1 MLKFFG
7 QMAKVNCLQILP
19 AKHEVTPID
28 PKYYDRHA
36 EMSKY
41 RMPYTLCSV
50 NDVTEGITKL
60 PPMGDS

>member
-7 QMAKVNCLQILP
+7 QMAKVNYLQILP
-19 AKHEVTPID
+19 AKHKVTSID

-41 RMPYTLCSV
+41 RMPYRT
-50 NDVTEGITKL
+50 VT
-60 PPMGDS
+60 D